1 MKTALLGYTGFVG
14 SNISSQYQFT
24 DFYNSQNISQIAG
37 KEYDLVVSCATSSL
51 FWKANSEPKTDWLKI
66 KLLMKNLSL
75 VKTSQFVLI
84 STIFVYPNPYNV
96 DEDTL
101 IDTNLLTPY
110 GLHRYKLE
118 QFIQKKFRQSII
130 VRLPNLF
137 GQNLKK
143 NFIFDLIYRNR
154 WDLTHKDSL
163 MQWYNLEN
171 IWHDITVAIN
181 NQLPIVNFAVAP
193 LSAKRIAKYSLG
205 VSFPTITEKP
215 PLNHR
220 MLTKYDYLYKKKN
233 GFLYNEY
240 PTLHALKDFIQKN
253 K

>member
-1 MKTALLGYTGFVG
+1 V
-14 SNISSQYQFT
+14 
-24 DFYNSQNISQIAG
+24 QI
-37 KEYDLVVSCATSSL
+37 VI
-51 FWKANSEPKTDWLKI
+51 WLK
-66 KLLMKNLSL
+66 LPFYFSSS
-75 VKTSQFVLI
+75 TFVFL

-118 QFIQKKFRQSII
+118 QFIQKKFRQSVI

-143 NFIFDLIYRNR
+143 NFIYDLIHHNR
-154 WDLTHKDSL
+154 WDLTHKDSS

-171 IWHDITVAIN
+171 IWQDITIAIN
-181 NQLPIVNFAVAP
+181 NQLPLVNFSVAP
-193 LSAKRIAKYSLG
+193 LAVKRIAKYSLG
-205 VSFPTITEKP
+205 VTFPTITEKP

-233 GFLYNEY
+233 GFLYNQY
-240 PTLHALKDFIQKN
+240 PTLQSLKDFILKN